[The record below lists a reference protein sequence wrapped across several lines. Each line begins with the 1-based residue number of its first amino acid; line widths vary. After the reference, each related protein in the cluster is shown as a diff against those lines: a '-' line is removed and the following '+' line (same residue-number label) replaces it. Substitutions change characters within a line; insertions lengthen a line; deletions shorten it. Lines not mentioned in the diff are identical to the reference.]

1 MFWGWSILPATN
13 SRFYLYAYRC
23 LSSGC
28 VLNYWSEV
36 CPENIQNSNHGR
48 VHLYRCHVSVRRRKG
63 RVSLYCFSFVFNR
76 NNYYNPYVTV
86 KLDFVTS
93 LNHIFSIISEWS
105 PILFMFRERNY
116 DLVPSN
122 LSVHDHNGREQKG
135 NRPRRLRIDQ
145 MKEIDLDYLI
155 DYKVHG
161 DTQTIHSLLI

>member
-1 MFWGWSILPATN
+1 
-13 SRFYLYAYRC
+13 
-23 LSSGC
+23 
-28 VLNYWSEV
+28 
-36 CPENIQNSNHGR
+36 
-48 VHLYRCHVSVRRRKG
+48 
-63 RVSLYCFSFVFNR
+63 
-76 NNYYNPYVTV
+76 
-86 KLDFVTS
+86 
-93 LNHIFSIISEWS
+93 
-105 PILFMFRERNY
+105 MFRERNY